1 MQTITASDKTNKS
14 CVSWNMLEM
23 EFKISKLVKINVEKK
38 NNFKVPFYGWG
49 STVSRL
55 HPLWRGSIFSTTE
68 FSEFL
73 GTCSKWNLKFQNWS
87 KPLCLGVSNLLKK
100 DIYGQKQKKWTSSMN
115 SAYSIVLVP
124 SFSLNW
130 QFWFFFIRFAQKGF
144 FSSKTETV
152 NTTYFLHNSAYSN

>member
-1 MQTITASDKTNKS
+1 MPSRQQKSAKKSSERHLMFGSNHILITLKWNHGHCPTRENVCRWFLNRCKQLLRPTKLTNR
-14 CVSWNMLEM
+14 V
-23 EFKISKLVKINVEKK
+23 
-38 NNFKVPFYGWG
+38 
-49 STVSRL
+49 
-55 HPLWRGSIFSTTE
+55 
-68 FSEFL
+68 FL